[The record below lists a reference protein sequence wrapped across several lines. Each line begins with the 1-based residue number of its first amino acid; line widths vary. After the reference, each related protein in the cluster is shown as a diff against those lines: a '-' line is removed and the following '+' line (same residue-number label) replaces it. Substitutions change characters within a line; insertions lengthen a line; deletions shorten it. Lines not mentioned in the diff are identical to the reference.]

1 MQAWSDFLVK
11 QELEFGPETI
21 SRWLRTLKVANFD
34 ACNIYLEAKD
44 SFQVLWFDEHIRPKL
59 AQFVNSNQ
67 KPIKVH
73 IEVPGTSKT
82 KRPKVLKKQE
92 QEIAFQMFFEELDS
106 TFSFESFLV
115 TEENKVPYCLLDE
128 LCAKHVTHKLQA
140 MSTFTQATASVQRDF
155 LNPVYLYGPSGSG
168 KTHLLQAFA
177 MRLRRVGYKALY
189 ATADTFTD
197 HVVKAIRS
205 GEMSHFRKTYR
216 SCDIL
221 LIDDVQVFGR
231 KNATQEEFFHTF
243 NTLHTEGKL
252 ILLSANVAPQA
263 LSFIEPRLISRFEWG
278 ISLGLTAPSRKEI
291 ATILEQK
298 AAAHHF
304 AVSERTID
312 FLAESFATNP
322 KSATKAL
329 ETLMLRSHLSN
340 KNGLKG
346 PMPLALVKSI
356 LSDLIATEKEKAL
369 SCERIIQSVAE
380 HYAIPLE
387 DLLGKSQS
395 RECVVPRQIAMY
407 LCRELLK
414 VPYMK
419 IGDLFQRDHS
429 TVMSAIRQVG
439 KQMAT
444 PGNEL
449 AAVASV
455 ISQRL
460 QT

>member
-1 MQAWSDFLVK
+1 MQAWENFLVK
-11 QELEFGPETI
+11 QEHEFGPETI

-34 ACNIYLEAKD
+34 ACNLYLEAKD

-59 AQFVNSNQ
+59 AQFVNANQ

-73 IEVPGTSKT
+73 IEVPGTSRT
-82 KRPKVLKKQE
+82 KRQKQAKKTE
-92 QEIAFQMFFEELDS
+92 EEPAFHLFFEELDS
-106 TFSFESFLV
+106 TFSFETLLV
-115 TEENKVPYCLLDE
+115 TDENKVAFGLLDE
-128 LCAKHVTHKLQA
+128 LCARYVNHKLQL
-140 MSTFTQATASVQRDF
+140 MSAFAPQTAAVQRDF
-155 LNPVYLYGPSGSG
+155 LNPVYLYGPSGSA
-168 KTHLLQAFA
+168 KTHLLQAVTQ
-177 MRLRRVGYKALY
+177 RLRRVGYKTLY
-189 ATADTFTD
+189 AKAEQFTE
-197 HVVKAIRS
+197 HVVKAIRV

-221 LIDDVQVFGR
+221 VIDDVQVFGR
-231 KNATQEEFFHTF
+231 KSATQEEFFHTF

-252 ILLSANVAPQA
+252 IVLSANVAPQA
-263 LSFIEPRLISRFEWG
+263 LSYIEPRLISRFEWG
-278 ISLGLTAPSRKEI
+278 ISLALTAPSRKEI

-304 AVSERTID
+304 GMSERTID
-312 FLAESFATNP
+312 YIAESFATNP
-322 KSATKAL
+322 KSATHAL
-329 ETLMLRSHLSN
+329 EALMLRSHLHN
-340 KNGLKG
+340 KNGHKG
-346 PMPLALVKSI
+346 PLPLALVKSI
-356 LSDLIATEKEKAL
+356 LSDLVATEKEKAL
-369 SCERIIQSVAE
+369 SLERIIASVAE

-395 RECVVPRQIAMY
+395 RECVVPRQLAMY

-429 TVMSAIRQVG
+429 TVMSAIRQVA

-444 PGNEL
+444 PANEL
-449 AAVASV
+449 ASIASA

-460 QT
+460 QN